1 MHVVLEVLSGPER
14 GQRIRL
20 RDGLIA
26 RFGQTEW
33 ADFSFPHDRAMGEFH
48 FLLDC
53 RNQQCVLHTML
64 ASPTFVNAQ
73 PVQQQVLASGDRV
86 LAGETEFLV
95 SIQGMLQPEEAEPS
109 RPPSDAVA
117 AAAAALSV
125 REICERLELGGQAP
139 ELATKVASS
148 RELSEQL
155 AAAGDYHQALR
166 VRTYTLGR
174 RPAVAWGCKVV
185 GDTIRDALAA
195 VQYDA
200 LRAAAQWVQTPEEA
214 NARQAE
220 AAAVAAGYQGPGG
233 LLAAAAFWSGD
244 NIAPASSPQPVPP
257 VDTLASRA
265 VAGSLSLT
273 LTLLPPENGADHYRQ
288 MIAVADQIESGELAI
303 APGADDN
310 KVSEPARPLR

>member
-33 ADFSFPHDRAMGEFH
+33 ADFSFPYDQAMSEFH

-53 RNQQCVLHTML
+53 RGQQCVLHTMQSSATL
-64 ASPTFVNAQ
+64 VNSQ

-95 SIQGMLQPEEAEPS
+95 SIQGMLQPAES
-109 RPPSDAVA
+109 KSNRPPSDAVA
-117 AAAAALSV
+117 AAAASMSV

-139 ELATKVASS
+139 ELANQAASS
-148 RELSEQL
+148 RELSERL
-155 AAAGDYHQALR
+155 AHAGDHHQALR
-166 VRTYTLGR
+166 VRAYTLGR
-174 RPAVAWGCKVV
+174 RPAVAWGCKIV
-185 GDTIRDALAA
+185 GDTIRDSLAA
-195 VQYDA
+195 TQYDA

-214 NARQAE
+214 NCRQAE
-220 AAAVAAGYQGPGG
+220 AAAQAAGYQGPGG

-265 VAGSLSLT
+265 VAGSLTLT
-273 LTLLPPENGADHYRQ
+273 LSLLPPENVNDHYRHFV
-288 MIAVADQIESGELAI
+288 ALADQIESGELAI
-303 APGADDN
+303 DSAADDN
-310 KVSEPARPLR
+310 KVSEPAR

>member
-33 ADFSFPHDRAMGEFH
+33 ADFSFPSDQAMSEFH

-53 RNQQCVLHTML
+53 RSQQCVLHAMQSSMTL
-64 ASPTFVNAQ
+64 VNAQ

-86 LAGETEFLV
+86 LAGETEFLI
-95 SIQGMLQPEEAEPS
+95 SIQGMLQPNDAEPS

-117 AAAAALSV
+117 VAAAALSV
-125 REICERLELGGQAP
+125 REICERLELGGAAP
-139 ELATKVASS
+139 ELATKAASS

-155 AAAGDYHQALR
+155 ASAGDFHQALR
-166 VRTYTLGR
+166 VRAYTLGR

-185 GDTIRDALAA
+185 TDTIRDTLAA
-195 VQYDA
+195 TQSDA
-200 LRAAAQWVQTPEEA
+200 LKAAAKWVQTPDEA
-214 NARQAE
+214 HCRQAE
-220 AAAVAAGYQGPGG
+220 SAAAKAGYRGPGG

-244 NIAPASSPQPVPP
+244 NIAPAESPQAVPP

-265 VAGSLSLT
+265 VAGSLT
-273 LTLLPPENGADHYRQ
+273 LTLSLLPPANLADHYRGLV
-288 MIAVADQIESGELAI
+288 ALADQIESGELAI
-303 APGADDN
+303 APASDDN
-310 KVSEPARPLR
+310 